1 MEPSAAV
8 YRWRQGWWDSWVQ
21 MLFAGSGG
29 DIVEHAGAASSSGL
43 GSLRGGRFRRAGG
56 GRDDLRRGYF
66 HGAQAFEEAGEGG
79 GGVFFHGLTM
89 ATGGDGEYVVLRGGD
104 VYRLYGIHAVNI
116 SPR

>member
-1 MEPSAAV
+1 MC
-8 YRWRQGWWDSWVQ
+8 
-21 MLFAGSGG
+21 GSGY
-29 DIVEHAGAASSSGL
+29 IEHAGAGGGFGL
-43 GSLRGGRFRRAGG
+43 GLLRHGEGELRLVGGDLRGFY
-56 GRDDLRRGYF
+56 L
-66 HGAQAFEEAGEGG
+66 HGAQAFEVCQAFEEAGEGF